1 MNIHDGFWGS
11 KTNINP
17 STILS
22 CMKRIFSNTQINF
35 INIYRCFF
43 ESIFEKN
50 NINWYFSFYSTSIYC
65 RYFQLKFSTE
75 FSVSSPPSSFFC
87 RRYTA
92 TDAAI
97 QGTCVASRRALVA
110 ATSWWKPKASADQR
124 KLGTTDHY
132 PLVN

>member
-43 ESIFEKN
+43 LNQFLKRIISTDISVFILHQSTVDIFNWNFLQNSPCQVLRPLFFAADTLPQMLRSKAPALLLAGHLWQQRLGESLKPRPI
-50 NINWYFSFYSTSIYC
+50 SGSLG
-65 RYFQLKFSTE
+65 QLTI
-75 FSVSSPPSSFFC
+75 
-87 RRYTA
+87 T
-92 TDAAI
+92 
-97 QGTCVASRRALVA
+97 L
-110 ATSWWKPKASADQR
+110 W
-124 KLGTTDHY
+124 
-132 PLVN
+132 